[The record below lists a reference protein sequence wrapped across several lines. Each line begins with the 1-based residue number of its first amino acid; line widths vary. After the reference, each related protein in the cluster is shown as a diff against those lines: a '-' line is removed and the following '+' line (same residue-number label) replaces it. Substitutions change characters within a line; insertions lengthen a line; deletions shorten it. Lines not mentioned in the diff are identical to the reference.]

1 MLRELASAWTAV
13 AMEAKLSIKQTILRH
28 DILPSH
34 CLEIVYNSKEVL
46 SARHL
51 NRDAPEKAVDFEGTG
66 QPLAATAYRTFRWSR
81 DEPRGYYLSKF
92 VIIVCLTF

>member
-51 NRDAPEKAVDFEGTG
+51 NRDALESAVDFEGTNVG
-66 QPLAATAYRTFRWSR
+66 NLTR
-81 DEPRGYYLSKF
+81 
-92 VIIVCLTF
+92 VIRLLF